1 MSGTTEP
8 EFSRGKPKAAVHEAV
23 LLREVLDGLA
33 LEPGL
38 TVVDGTVGA
47 GGHSRK
53 ILERIGPTGRL
64 IGIDRDPMMLGFASQ
79 VLSAANCS
87 LVHDTYAHLDQIL
100 THLKI
105 PEVDR
110 VLLDL
115 GLSSDQLADRS
126 RGFSFQSDGPLD
138 LRFNPSAGV
147 SAADWLADVSES
159 ELTEVLTN
167 YAEEP
172 KSAALA
178 RALIRAR
185 KQSPIRTAQRL
196 AEVVIE
202 SGQARQSKESSRHP
216 ATRVFQALRIVVN
229 EELKQVETFL
239 TDVVHRTLKRGGRL
253 AVITFH
259 SLEDRIV
266 KQAFREAELWQQ
278 LNPKPVAASIAEQR
292 LNPRARTALLRVAIR
307 K

>member
-1 MSGTTEP
+1 MSESIEP
-8 EFSRGKPKAAVHEAV
+8 EAPRGPSAAVHQAV
-23 LLREVLDGLA
+23 LLREVLEGLA

-38 TVVDGTVGA
+38 VVVDGTVGA

-53 ILERIGPTGRL
+53 ILERIGPTGLL
-64 IGIDRDPMMLGFASQ
+64 IGVDRDPMMLGHAAR
-79 VLSAANCS
+79 VVSAANCR
-87 LVHDTYAHLDQIL
+87 LVNDTYAHLDQIL
-100 THLKI
+100 ADLKQS
-105 PEVDR
+105 PVDR

-126 RGFSFQSDGPLD
+126 RGFSFQTDGPLD
-138 LRFNPSAGV
+138 LRFNPAAGV
-147 SAADWLADVSES
+147 SAADWLADVDEA
-159 ELTEVLTN
+159 ELIEVLTT

-172 KSAALA
+172 KAAGLA
-178 RALIRAR
+178 RAIVRAR
-185 KQSPIRTAQRL
+185 KAAAIRTARQL
-196 AEVVIE
+196 ADVVAE
-202 SGQARQSKESSRHP
+202 SGQARMAKESHKHP

-229 EELKQVETFL
+229 EELKQVETFV
-239 TDVVHRTLKRGGRL
+239 TDVVHRTLKPGGRL

-259 SLEDRIV
+259 SLEDRII
-266 KQAFREAELWQQ
+266 KQAFREAETWQQ

>member
-1 MSGTTEP
+1 M
-8 EFSRGKPKAAVHEAV
+8 
-23 LLREVLDGLA
+23 REVLDGLA

-64 IGIDRDPMMLGFASQ
+64 IGIDRDPMMLGFANQ
-79 VLSAANCS
+79 VLSAANCT

-100 THLKI
+100 THLTI

-115 GLSSDQLADRS
+115 GSSSDQLADRS

-138 LRFNPSAGV
+138 LRFNTSAGV
-147 SAADWLADVSES
+147 SAADWLAEVSES

-172 KSAALA
+172 KAGGLA
-178 RALIRAR
+178 RAIIRAR
-185 KQSPIRTAQRL
+185 KQSPIQTAQRL
-196 AEVVIE
+196 AEVVAE